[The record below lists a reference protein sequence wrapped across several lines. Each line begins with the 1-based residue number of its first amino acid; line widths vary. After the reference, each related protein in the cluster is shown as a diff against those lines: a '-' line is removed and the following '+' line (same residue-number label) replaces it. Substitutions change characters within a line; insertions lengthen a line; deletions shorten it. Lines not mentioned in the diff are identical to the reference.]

1 MPSMRRLARFIAGTI
16 VAIATIGVLVGVVV
30 LVLLSPLWVFGEQDR
45 VGSASLTGYT
55 PAEVRIATGAIL
67 GDLVVGP
74 PDFDVTI
81 RDQPVLNETERGHMR
96 DVRTTFLA
104 LFAVVGVSVIV
115 LIIARW
121 RSHGSILFWRGV
133 RSGSAILAVSVAALA
148 GFALVAFGLL
158 FQLLHALLFPPGT
171 FTFDSRTDRLV
182 QLFPEQFWFETAIV
196 LAIGLIIV
204 GLLVRS
210 RAGRRLAA
218 LRADAVASDHGKAA
232 TPVTTPPAGPV
243 PPADAPPAD
252 APPVDA
258 APAGT

>member
-1 MPSMRRLARFIAGTI
+1 MPPMRRLARFIVGTI
-16 VAIATIGVLVGVVV
+16 VAIATIGVIVGVVV

-55 PAEVRIATGAIL
+55 AAEVRTATGAIL
-67 GDLVVGP
+67 ADLVTGP

-104 LFAVVGVSVIV
+104 LFAVVGISVIV
-115 LIIARW
+115 LAIARW

-158 FQLLHALLFPPGT
+158 FQLFHTLLFPPGT
-171 FTFDSRTDRLV
+171 YIFDPRTDRLV
-182 QLFPEQFWFETAIV
+182 QLFPEQFWFDTAIV
-196 LAIGLIIV
+196 LAILLIVIGLV
-204 GLLVRS
+204 VRS
-210 RAGRRLAA
+210 QAGRRLAA
-218 LRADAVASDHGKAA
+218 LRAAGVVSDEAKAA
-232 TPVTTPPAGPV
+232 APIATPPAGPV
-243 PPADAPPAD
+243 PPADA
-252 APPVDA
+252 